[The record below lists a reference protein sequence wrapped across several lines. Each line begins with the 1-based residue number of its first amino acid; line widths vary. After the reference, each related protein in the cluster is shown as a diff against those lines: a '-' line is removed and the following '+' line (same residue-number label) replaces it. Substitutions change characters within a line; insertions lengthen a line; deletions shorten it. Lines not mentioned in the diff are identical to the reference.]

1 MYFILLTHFFWGI
14 KCWGGNSSFF
24 LNFYPKRVRISPSHL
39 LPFFITKQPIILFQK
54 LPPRN
59 VPRKRCSGNM
69 QQIYRKKHPCRNVI
83 SRKLF
88 CNFIEITRRYGC
100 SPVTLLH
107 IFRIFFTKNTS
118 GWLLLLFEIIIS
130 LTIIVKVVTFII
142 AQFTWLC
149 CSKWSGNK
157 DDYSSLNKD
166 I

>member
-1 MYFILLTHFFWGI
+1 M
-14 KCWGGNSSFF
+14 F
-24 LNFYPKRVRISPSHL
+24 LEKGVLEI
-39 LPFFITKQPIILFQK
+39 
-54 LPPRN
+54 
-59 VPRKRCSGNM
+59 CSKFTG
-69 QQIYRKKHPCRNVI
+69 KHPCRNVI

-149 CSKWSGNK
+149 CSKWSGMIIHLWIRIFRNQVSRIK
-157 DDYSSLNKD
+157 WRINNYDYWVFHWTLLAWLFRWKVS
-166 I
+166 